1 MKRLL
6 RYLIGT
12 KDHGVRLAVGDAS
25 PLEHIDV
32 MVDSD
37 WAGQRSDRR
46 SVSGLQ
52 DCLMAGW
59 SRTQHQVAQSS
70 AEAELYAI
78 IEGCNEALGL

>member
-12 KDHGVRLAVGDAS
+12 KDYGVHLAVGDAS
-25 PLEHIDV
+25 PLEYIDV

-46 SVSGLQ
+46 SVSGGIIMLQ
-52 DCLMAGW
+52 DCLMA
-59 SRTQHQVAQSS
+59 
-70 AEAELYAI
+70 
-78 IEGCNEALGL
+78 